1 LGSVALKR
9 ELAQPVA
16 SNAKVRAGMKVLSLM
31 ELSGVFLGETAFVQK
46 NGQVA
51 QCIMA

>member
-9 ELAQPVA
+9 GLAQPVA
-16 SNAKVRAGMKVLSLM
+16 SNAKVKADKKVLSLM
-31 ELSGVFLGETAFVQK
+31 DLTGVFLGETAFVQT